1 MPFIAKSAMPSGPDP
16 VAEHQ
21 VFHGAAR
28 GGHTLITAAPGY
40 LLTEGLSAALQRQ
53 GHRVLWLRLGP
64 EDRDPGVLLLSLIAA
79 ARRYQPQFGERTLG
93 LMRTNPGPISGWP
106 LMFTG
111 LAEEFCELLSK
122 PVALVLQHA
131 HHLEQARSTLQ
142 LLGCHLLSPLA
153 DRMACIITS
162 SRALPAATMPAS
174 IVHRSARDLRLA
186 DTSISS
192 LLQPTAPDLSNGRLR
207 QIAGLCQGQAAL
219 LAAAGAARAELGPAV
234 VERGLVRSTDP
245 QDFLRFLAQAWLAT
259 IDVDGRRALSL
270 ALRLGYTHSALA
282 TTVLGVG
289 RLPTGPWLQ
298 SLADGWLRIR
308 TVWKAPL
315 RSALV
320 GRRLLG
326 NDVIHRAADFLVEI
340 GAVEQ
345 AIPLY
350 LQLKDADCVARTIAD
365 EADRLMDLGLWETM
379 GEWLSRLPNRVLK
392 ARPWLVYHEA
402 EIAAAQHRVP
412 TAQRLFSTATTLFT
426 ARHEPEGACQSM
438 LAESTLAMG
447 QMDIARAEIRAL
459 AASAMA
465 EAAGSPRYQ
474 AWSAWQLGS
483 LALVTEKPDA
493 AATNF
498 GHAAEIAERIG
509 TPALLDLPLEAER
522 LTSHL
527 QEVRRQREEHSRA
540 LDDLE
545 AAEYKAAE
553 RVRAHVATAYE
564 RAANLIQL
572 FGWSHTPLGL
582 RLPILPPDS
591 HAASASG
598 IRRWWLTV
606 RKLIV
611 GHWPTVPT
619 AEPAD
624 GEGPDTARGLA
635 PTLPPLAAHTMVG
648 ELPGGAAA
656 APAAPLGRRESSR
669 PPPAEPASK
678 RSSSLTVHLLGR
690 FRVTLNDTP
699 VDSWPSARGR
709 ALFKYLLTHR
719 DPWPPREVII
729 DVFWPE
735 AALDAARNNLHVA
748 VHGLRSAFRTAVDI
762 PVVVFERGS
771 YRLHPDLQLWVDVD
785 EFDRHMRGGHQ
796 LEAAGELAATT
807 AEYELAV
814 SLYQGDFL
822 SEDRYEEWAVLTR
835 ERLRLAYLDTVD
847 RLSHLY
853 FSQGRYAPCVALCQR
868 ILERDPCREDAHRRL
883 MRCYSRQG
891 QQHLALRQYRS
902 CAEALQA
909 ELSIGPTVETDALR
923 DQIQRRETV

>member
-1 MPFIAKSAMPSGPDP
+1 MPFIAKSAMPSDPDP
-16 VAEHQ
+16 AAEHQ

-28 GGHTLITAAPGY
+28 GGHTLITASPGY

-53 GHRVLWLRLGP
+53 GRRVLWLRLGP

-79 ARRYQPQFGERTLG
+79 ARRYQPQFGERTLE
-93 LMRTNPGPISGWP
+93 LMRADPGPISGWP
-106 LMFTG
+106 LLFTR
-111 LAEEFCELLSK
+111 LAEELRELLSK

-142 LLGCHLLSPLA
+142 LLGSHLLSPLE
-153 DRMACIITS
+153 DQVACIITS
-162 SRALPAATMPAS
+162 SRALPAATLPAS

-186 DTSISS
+186 DTTISR
-192 LLQPTAPDLSNGRLR
+192 LLQLTAPDLSNGPLH
-207 QIAGLCQGQAAL
+207 QIAEFCQGQAAL
-219 LAAAGAARAELGPAV
+219 LAAAGAARTELGPAV
-234 VERGLVRSTDP
+234 VERGIVRSTDP

-259 IDVDGRRALSL
+259 MDVDGRRALSL
-270 ALRLGYTHSALA
+270 ALRLGYIHSTLA
-282 TTVLGVG
+282 TAVLGVG
-289 RLPTGPWLQ
+289 RLPLGPWLQ
-298 SLADGWLRIR
+298 PLSDGWLRVR

-326 NDVIHRAADFLVEI
+326 NDAIHRAADFLVEI

-345 AIPLY
+345 AVPLY
-350 LQLKDADCVARTIAD
+350 LQLKDADCVAQTIAD
-365 EADRLMDLGLWETM
+365 EADRLMNLGLWETI

-392 ARPWLVYHEA
+392 VRPWLVYHEG
-402 EIAAAQHRVP
+402 EIAAAQLRVP

-426 ARHEPEGACQSM
+426 GRHEPEGACQSM
-438 LAESTLAMG
+438 LAESALAVG
-447 QMDIARAEIRAL
+447 QMDFARAEARAL

-474 AWSAWQLGS
+474 AWAAWQLGS
-483 LALVTEKPDA
+483 LALITEKPDA
-493 AATNF
+493 AAANF
-498 GHAAEIAERIG
+498 GRAAEIAARIG
-509 TPALLDLPLEAER
+509 SPALLDLPLEAER

-527 QEVRRQREEHSRA
+527 QEVRRRREEHFQA

-545 AAEYKAAE
+545 AAEFKAAE

-572 FGWSHTPLGL
+572 FGWSHTPLAL
-582 RLPILPPDS
+582 RLPTLPPDYQ
-591 HAASASG
+591 ASSVSR

-611 GHWPTVPT
+611 GHRSAAP
-619 AEPAD
+619 AAQPAD
-624 GEGPDTARGLA
+624 GEGADTAPGLA
-635 PTLPPLAAHTMVG
+635 PAFPPLDAHTLIG
-648 ELPGGAAA
+648 ELPGGAA
-656 APAAPLGRRESSR
+656 APAAPLGRRESPQ
-669 PPPAEPASK
+669 PPPAEPASEHP
-678 RSSSLTVHLLGR
+678 SSLTVHLLGR

-719 DPWPPREVII
+719 DPWPSREVIME
-729 DVFWPE
+729 VFWPE
-735 AALDAARNNLHVA
+735 SALEAARNNLHVA
-748 VHGLRSAFRTAVDI
+748 IHGLRSAFRTVGDI
-762 PVVVFERGS
+762 PVVVFERGG

-785 EFDRHMRGGHQ
+785 EFDRHMQGGHQ
-796 LEAAGELAATT
+796 LEAAGELAAAM

-822 SEDRYEEWAVLTR
+822 SDDLYEEWAVLTR
-835 ERLRLAYLDTVD
+835 ERLRLAYLETVD

-902 CAEALQA
+902 CAEALKA
-909 ELSIGPTVETDALR
+909 ELSIEPAAETDALR